1 MVKSIY
7 PGTFD
12 PITNGHLDIVERAS
26 LLFDKVTVCIYSG
39 SLKNVIFNIDER
51 VKMFKETLETL
62 NGLKNIEVIQFD
74 TLTVDLAKQL
84 DSSVII
90 RGLRIGADFEY
101 EREMALTNREMNSN
115 IDTVCLISSLNFQ
128 YVSSSRVKEIAT
140 LGGDVSALVPN
151 HVLSPLMKR
160 INKSV

>member
-1 MVKSIY
+1 MVNSIY

-12 PITNGHLDIVERAS
+12 PITNGHLDIVQRAS

-51 VKMFKETLETL
+51 VEMFKETLDD
-62 NGLKNIEVIQFD
+62 LKNIEVIQYRD

-84 DSSVII
+84 KSSVII

-101 EREMALTNREMNSN
+101 EREMALTNREMNSE

-128 YVSSSRVKEIAT
+128 YVSSSRVKEIAA
-140 LGGDVSALVPN
+140 LGGNVSALVPK
-151 HVLSPLMKR
+151 HVLSPLMER

>member
-1 MVKSIY
+1 MVNSIY

-12 PITNGHLDIVERAS
+12 PITNGHLDIVQRAS

-51 VKMFKETLETL
+51 VEMFKETV
-62 NGLKNIEVIQFD
+62 NALKNIEVIQYRD

-84 DSSVII
+84 KSSVII

-101 EREMALTNREMNSN
+101 EREMALTNREMNSE

-128 YVSSSRVKEIAT
+128 YVSSSRVKEIAA
-140 LGGDVSALVPN
+140 LGGNVSALVPK
-151 HVLSPLMKR
+151 HVLSPLMER

>member
-1 MVKSIY
+1 MVNSIY

-12 PITNGHLDIVERAS
+12 PITNGHLDIVKRAS

-51 VKMFKETLETL
+51 VKMFKETLD
-62 NGLKNIEVIQFD
+62 GLKNIEVIQYRD
-74 TLTVDLAKQL
+74 TLTVDLAKEL
-84 DSSVII
+84 KSTVII

-101 EREMALTNREMNSN
+101 EREMALTNREMNSK

-140 LGGDVSALVPN
+140 LGGDVSALVPK
-151 HVLSPLMKR
+151 HVLTPLMKR

>member
-1 MVKSIY
+1 MVNSIY

-12 PITNGHLDIVERAS
+12 PITNGHLDIVQRAS

-51 VKMFKETLETL
+51 VEMFKETLDS
-62 NGLKNIEVIQFD
+62 LKNIEVIQYRD

-84 DSSVII
+84 KSTVII

-101 EREMALTNREMNSN
+101 EREMALTNREMNSK

-128 YVSSSRVKEIAT
+128 YVSSSRVKEIAA
-140 LGGDVSALVPN
+140 LGGDVSTLVPK
-151 HVLSPLMKR
+151 HVLSPLMQR

>member
-51 VKMFKETLETL
+51 VNMFKETVQD
-62 NGLKNIEVIQFD
+62 LKNIEVIQYRD
-74 TLTVDLAKQL
+74 TLTVDLAKKL
-84 DSSVII
+84 KSSVII

-101 EREMALTNREMNSN
+101 EREMALTNREMNSK

-128 YVSSSRVKEIAT
+128 YVSSSRVKEIAA
-140 LGGDVSALVPN
+140 LRGNVSNLVPK
-151 HVLSPLMKR
+151 HVLSPLMER

>member
-1 MVKSIY
+1 MVNSIY

-12 PITNGHLDIVERAS
+12 PITNGHLDIVQRAS

-51 VKMFKETLETL
+51 VNMFKETVQD
-62 NGLKNIEVIQFD
+62 LKNIEVIQYRD
-74 TLTVDLAKQL
+74 TLTVDLAKKL
-84 DSSVII
+84 KSSVII

-101 EREMALTNREMNSN
+101 EREMALTNREMNSK

-128 YVSSSRVKEIAT
+128 YVSSSRVKEIAA
-140 LGGDVSALVPN
+140 LGGNVSALVPK
-151 HVLSPLMKR
+151 HVLSPLMER

>member
-1 MVKSIY
+1 MVNSIY

-12 PITNGHLDIVERAS
+12 PITNGHLDIVQRAS

-51 VKMFKETLETL
+51 VEMFKETLDD
-62 NGLKNIEVIQFD
+62 LKNIEVIQYRD

-84 DSSVII
+84 KSTVII
-90 RGLRIGADFEY
+90 RGLRVGADFEY
-101 EREMALTNREMNSN
+101 EREMALTNREMNSK

-128 YVSSSRVKEIAT
+128 YVSSSRVKEIAA
-140 LGGDVSALVPN
+140 LGGDVSTLVPK
-151 HVLSPLMKR
+151 HVLSPLMQR

>member
-1 MVKSIY
+1 MVNSIY

-12 PITNGHLDIVERAS
+12 PITNGHLDIVQRAS

-51 VKMFKETLETL
+51 VNMFKETVQD
-62 NGLKNIEVIQFD
+62 LKNIEVIQYRA
-74 TLTVDLAKQL
+74 TLTVDVAKKL
-84 DSSVII
+84 KSSVII

-101 EREMALTNREMNSN
+101 EREMALTNREMNSK

-128 YVSSSRVKEIAT
+128 YVSSSRVKEIAA
-140 LGGDVSALVPN
+140 LRGNVSNLVPK
-151 HVLSPLMKR
+151 HVLSPLMER

>member
-1 MVKSIY
+1 MVNSIY

-12 PITNGHLDIVERAS
+12 PITNGHLDIVQRAS

-51 VKMFKETLETL
+51 VEMFKETLDD
-62 NGLKNIEVIQFD
+62 LKNIEVIQYRD

-84 DSSVII
+84 KSTVII

-101 EREMALTNREMNSN
+101 EREMALTNREMNSK

-128 YVSSSRVKEIAT
+128 YVSSSRVKEIAA
-140 LGGDVSALVPN
+140 LGGDVSTLVPK
-151 HVLSPLMKR
+151 HVLSPLMQR

>member
-1 MVKSIY
+1 MVNSIY

-12 PITNGHLDIVERAS
+12 PITNGHLDIVQRAS

-51 VKMFKETLETL
+51 VEMFKETLDS
-62 NGLKNIEVIQFD
+62 LKNIEVIQYRD

-84 DSSVII
+84 KSTVII

-101 EREMALTNREMNSN
+101 EREMALTNREMNSK

-128 YVSSSRVKEIAT
+128 YVSSSRVKEIAA
-140 LGGDVSALVPN
+140 LGGDVSTLVPK
-151 HVLSPLMKR
+151 HVLSPLMQR
-160 INKSV
+160 INIVWP

>member
-1 MVKSIY
+1 MVNSIY

-12 PITNGHLDIVERAS
+12 PITNGHLDIVQRAS

-51 VKMFKETLETL
+51 VEMFKETLDD
-62 NGLKNIEVIQFD
+62 LKNIEVIQYRD

-84 DSSVII
+84 KSTVII

-101 EREMALTNREMNSN
+101 EREMALTNREMNSK

-128 YVSSSRVKEIAT
+128 YVSSSRVKEIAA
-140 LGGDVSALVPN
+140 LGGDASNLVPK
-151 HVLSPLMKR
+151 HVLSPLMQR

>member
-1 MVKSIY
+1 MVNSIY

-12 PITNGHLDIVERAS
+12 PITNGHLDIVQRAS

-51 VKMFKETLETL
+51 VEMFKETLDD
-62 NGLKNIEVIQFD
+62 LKNIEVIQYRD
-74 TLTVDLAKQL
+74 TLTVDLAKHL
-84 DSSVII
+84 KSTVII

-101 EREMALTNREMNSN
+101 EREMALTNREMNSK

-128 YVSSSRVKEIAT
+128 YVSSSRVKEIAA
-140 LGGDVSALVPN
+140 LGGDVSTLVPK
-151 HVLSPLMKR
+151 HVLSPLMQR

>member
-1 MVKSIY
+1 MVNSIY

-12 PITNGHLDIVERAS
+12 PITNGHLDIVQRAS

-51 VKMFKETLETL
+51 VEMFKETLDD
-62 NGLKNIEVIQFD
+62 LKNIEVIQYRD

-84 DSSVII
+84 KSTVII

-101 EREMALTNREMNSN
+101 EREMALTNREMNSK

-128 YVSSSRVKEIAT
+128 YVSSSRVKEIAA
-140 LGGDVSALVPN
+140 LGGDVSNLVPK
-151 HVLSPLMKR
+151 HVLSPLMQR

>member
-12 PITNGHLDIVERAS
+12 PVTNGHLDIVERGAV
-26 LLFDKVTVCIYSG
+26 LFEQVTVCVYSG
-39 SLKNVIFNIDER
+39 SIKNVLFDVDER
-51 VKMFKETLETL
+51 VEMIKKTTS
-62 NGLKNIEVIQFD
+62 NISNVKVIKFNN
-74 TLTVDLAKQL
+74 LTVDLAKEL
-84 DSSVII
+84 NAEVII

-115 IDTVCLISSLNFQ
+115 IDTVCLISSMKFQ
-128 YVSSSRVKEIAT
+128 YVSSSRVKEIAS
-140 LGGDVSALVPN
+140 LGGDVSSLIPE
-151 HVLSPLMKR
+151 HVLSPFMKR

>member
-1 MVKSIY
+1 MVNSIY

-12 PITNGHLDIVERAS
+12 PITNGHLDIVQRAS

-51 VKMFKETLETL
+51 VEMFKETV
-62 NGLKNIEVIQFD
+62 NALKNIEVIQYRD

-84 DSSVII
+84 KSSVII

-101 EREMALTNREMNSN
+101 EREMALTNREMNSE

-128 YVSSSRVKEIAT
+128 YVSSSRVKEIAA
-140 LGGDVSALVPN
+140 LGGNVSALVPK